1 MISII
6 DKTFKKR
13 NRIESQTSTVY
24 LLPNF
29 SQNVKIS
36 YKNVKLIDHAFVKRY
51 LAENYAFL
59 HIVESSE
66 FENAF
71 HNQMQFTLIN
81 KNQHND
87 CLLN

>member
-24 LLPNF
+24 
-29 SQNVKIS
+29 
-36 YKNVKLIDHAFVKRY
+36 KNVKLIDHAFVKRY
-51 LAENYAFL
+51 LAENYTFL

-71 HNQMQFTLIN
+71 HNQMQFAFIN
-81 KNQHND
+81 KNLHND

>member
-1 MISII
+1 M
-6 DKTFKKR
+6 KVKL
-13 NRIESQTSTVY
+13 NV
-24 LLPNF
+24 

-36 YKNVKLIDHAFVKRY
+36 YKNVKLIDDAFVKRY
-51 LAENYAFL
+51 WAENYAFL
-59 HIVESSE
+59 DIVESSE

-71 HNQMQFTLIN
+71 HNQRQFTLIN